1 VIEDRLTKCLDDY
14 PDFPKKGI
22 LFKDILPVLQD
33 VELFKELSNKLS
45 KIDMVL
51 GAEALIGIDARGFI
65 FGAAVALLS
74 GKPFLT
80 ARKQGKLPGEL
91 ICSSYDL
98 EYGQDT
104 LCLQKK
110 AIQRYSSF
118 CIIDDLLATGGT
130 ASAVESLLIDQRKS
144 VTGLCVIV
152 ELTGLLGR
160 SKMKC
165 EVASELKYD

>member
-1 VIEDRLTKCLDDY
+1 MIEDRLTKCLDDY

-22 LFKDILPVLQD
+22 LFKDILPILQD
-33 VELFKELSNKLS
+33 ADLFNELSHKLS
-45 KIDMVL
+45 KIDMIV
-51 GAEALIGIDARGFI
+51 GAEELIGIDARGFI
-65 FGAAVALLS
+65 FGAAIALLS
-74 GKPFLT
+74 SKPFIT
-80 ARKQGKLPGEL
+80 ARKQGKLPGEV

-98 EYGQDT
+98 EYGKNT

-110 AIQRYSSF
+110 TIEKYNSF

-130 ASAVESLLIDQRKS
+130 ASAVENLLIDQRKS

-160 SKMKC
+160 SKIKC
-165 EVASELKYD
+165 EVASEIKFD